1 MKEVEKEIKAISEK
15 LNVPA
20 SCIEDAIQLA
30 KDRHL
35 RSNPP
40 QNQSNHYNQ
49 QIYDHNK
56 QTLSGSIFGI
66 NGLF

>member
-15 LNVPA
+15 LNVPVNF
-20 SCIEDAIQLA
+20 IENAIKDA
-30 KDRHL
+30 KDGYL
-35 RSNPP
+35 RSNSPRKYYDTP
-40 QNQSNHYNQ
+40 
-49 QIYDHNK
+49 IYDPNK